1 MKPYEVG
8 VGQLEKQLSRF
19 YQSKEW
25 KELRNKLFE
34 VHDKVC
40 VVCGATHALRGDHI
54 KPIRTHWD
62 LRLNLDNLQILC
74 DECNREKG
82 SKQFWTLEEH
92 KRFKKVKVI
101 DEAISKL
108 RSRRYSIL
116 SGLSEEWRGATPA
129 KPRTEPTK
137 TKPKIEVLQE
147 NGKKV
152 FRIRDFQEKF

>member
-8 VGQLEKQLSRF
+8 TGQLEKQFSAF

-34 VHDKVC
+34 LHENTC
-40 VVCGATHALRGDHI
+40 VVCGLTHSLRGDHI
-54 KPIRTHWD
+54 KPVRTHWE
-62 LRLNLDNLQILC
+62 LRLDINNLQILC

-82 SKQFWTLEEH
+82 SKIYWTLEEH
-92 KRFKKVKVI
+92 KRFKKVKEI
-101 DEAISKL
+101 GEAIDKL
-108 RSRRYSIL
+108 RSRKYSIL

-137 TKPKIEVLQE
+137 IKPKTEILQE
-147 NGKKV
+147 NGEKV
-152 FRIRDFQEKF
+152 FRIRDFQKKI